1 MNNLT
6 SKVDKIFEKRCR
18 ELIFCLENLFSYEMY
33 AIFVTVWVFAL
44 WKFLLCAEHLRP
56 SC

>member
-6 SKVDKIFEKRCR
+6 SKVGKIFEKRCR
-18 ELIFCLENLFSYEMY
+18 EVIFCLENLFSQEMY
-33 AIFVTVWVFAL
+33 GIFVTVWVFAL

>member
-6 SKVDKIFEKRCR
+6 SKVGKIFEKRSR
-18 ELIFCLENLFSYEMY
+18 EVIFCLENLFFQELY

-44 WKFLLCAEHLRP
+44 WEFLFYAEHLRP

>member
-6 SKVDKIFEKRCR
+6 SKVGKIFEKRCR
-18 ELIFCLENLFSYEMY
+18 EVIFCLENLFSYEMY